1 MEHNVGGVPKLNR
14 RRLIR
19 GAAVAAGALGSL
31 TALQAGAAP
40 SPSAAESVSRP
51 TQAGIVRF
59 ALTADDLPRVQPLL
73 DQYAAETGVKVEPHA
88 FPYAELYEDLN
99 INLTLGTCAYDVVSM
114 DDPWMPLFAGQHFLT
129 NLEDLASR
137 EGLTFD
143 RADFVPSFIALG
155 EVTTALGL
163 QAIPWIGNVQVY
175 AWRQDVMQ
183 ELQRDRPRT
192 WDEVIAA
199 AMAIQAA
206 RPSGDLFGVGI
217 RGQPGNSAAT
227 TFLPIL
233 RGHGADVF
241 DAGWEPQLETDQAK
255 AAMRTLLALAKL
267 APPGV
272 EKVGHEELGQELYT
286 GRIAQAADIWPNQM
300 LQVYDPARSNVRGK
314 VAIGAQPAQPG
325 IQPASMTGNWLLG
338 IPAECGANARE
349 ALAFALWLTAPE
361 QQKHLLLE
369 RGLPPTR
376 ISVFADPE
384 AVDQLPFLPG
394 LVEAAMNAAP
404 RPRTLHYPA
413 VEDILGR
420 WVAEAISGRVSG
432 EEALSQANRDIRGLM
447 VREGVLK
454 E

>member
-1 MEHNVGGVPKLNR
+1 MAHEVRGGTKLSR
-14 RRLIR
+14 RRLIQ
-19 GAAVAAGALGSL
+19 GAALAAGALASPA
-31 TALQAGAAP
+31 ALPIGAAP
-40 SPSAAESVSRP
+40 SRSAHGTASRHA
-51 TQAGIVRF
+51 QARKIRF
-59 ALTADDLPRVQPLL
+59 ALTTDDLPRVQPLL
-73 DQYAAETGVKVEPHA
+73 DQYAGETGVTVEPHA
-88 FPYAELYEDLN
+88 FPYPELYEDLN
-99 INLTLGTCAYDVVSM
+99 INLTLGTCAYDIVSM

-129 NLEDLASR
+129 NLEELATR
-137 EGLTFD
+137 ESMSFD
-143 RADFVPSFIALG
+143 RADFVPGFISLG
-155 EVTTALGL
+155 ETSTALGM

-183 ELQRDRPRT
+183 ELRRDRPRT

-199 AMAIQAA
+199 AMDVQAA

-241 DAGWEPQLETDQAK
+241 DAGWQPQLETDQAK

-286 GRIAQAADIWPNQM
+286 GRIAQASDIWPNQM
-300 LQVYDPARSNVRGK
+300 LQVYDPARSTVRGK
-314 VAIGAQPAQPG
+314 VAIGGQPAQPG
-325 IQPASMTGNWLLG
+325 VQPASMTGNWLLG

-361 QQKHLLLE
+361 QQKRLLLE

-376 ISVFADPE
+376 LSVFADPE

-413 VEDILGR
+413 VEEILGR
-420 WVAEAISGRVSG
+420 WVGQAISGRASG
-432 EEALSQANRDIRGLM
+432 EEALSQANLEIRGLM
-447 VREGVLK
+447 VREGVIP

>member
-1 MEHNVGGVPKLNR
+1 MEREVSGIRKLSR

-19 GAAVAAGALGSL
+19 SAAAAGALGSL
-31 TALQAGAAP
+31 TALRVGAEP
-40 SPSAAESVSRP
+40 SPSRQIRTSRRV
-51 TQAGIVRF
+51 QGGKIRF
-59 ALTADDLPRVQPLL
+59 ALTTDDLPRVQPLL
-73 DQYAAETGVKVEPHA
+73 DQYAGETGVAVEPIA

-99 INLTLGTCAYDVVSM
+99 INVTLGTCAYDVVSM

-129 NLEDLASR
+129 NLEDLAAR
-137 EGLTFD
+137 EGISFD
-143 RADFVPSFIALG
+143 RADFLPAFISLG
-155 EVTTALGL
+155 TDSPALGL

-183 ELQRDRPRT
+183 ELGRDRPRT
-192 WDEVIAA
+192 WDDVIAVA
-199 AMAIQAA
+199 TEVQAA
-206 RPSGDLFGVGI
+206 RPGGDLFGIGI

-241 DAGWEPQLETDQAK
+241 DSRWEPQLETDQAK

-272 EKVGHEELGQELYT
+272 EKIGHEELGQELYT

-300 LQVYDPARSNVRGK
+300 LQVYDPARSTVTGK
-314 VAIGAQPAQPG
+314 VAIGGQPAQPG

-338 IPAECGANARE
+338 IPAECSANVRE
-349 ALAFALWLTAPE
+349 ALAFALWLTAPQ
-361 QQKHLLLE
+361 QQKRLLLE

-376 ISVFADPE
+376 LSVFADPE
-384 AVDQLPFLPG
+384 AVEKLPFLPG
-394 LVEAAMNAAP
+394 LVEAEMNAAP

-420 WVAEAISGRVSG
+420 WVAQAIGARVSG
-432 EEALSQANRDIRGLM
+432 EEALSQANREIRGLM
-447 VREGVLK
+447 VREGVLQ